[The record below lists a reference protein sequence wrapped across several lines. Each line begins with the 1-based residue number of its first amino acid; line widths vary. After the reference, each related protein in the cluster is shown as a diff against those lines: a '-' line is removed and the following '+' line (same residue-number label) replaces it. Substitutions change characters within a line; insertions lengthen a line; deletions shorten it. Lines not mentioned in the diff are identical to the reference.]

1 MLLRYPDKERG
12 EEEKASIRWGQS
24 RLPHRPASGMG
35 YGSVISSLTWFK
47 LSIAT
52 QPSMLRT
59 GPGGICSHTVVSG
72 TQSRKSRSRTRHS
85 ILGTQTSASHLL
97 PSAGHRLCVN
107 LSQHAC
113 LVGWDPSR
121 QYRPG
126 LHPPCNPQ
134 DTSGPGLI
142 SLPIHSLGLTLES
155 PQRKEKGNPC

>member
-1 MLLRYPDKERG
+1 MKLENWSGPQHARPQGSEFRSTWASYLFLWLIEKEFQHEGG
-12 EEEKASIRWGQS
+12 EEEKASIRRGQS

-35 YGSVISSLTWFK
+35 YGSVISSLTRFK

-72 TQSRKSRSRTRHS
+72 TQTRKSRSRMRHS

-107 LSQHAC
+107 LSQHAR
-113 LVGWDPSR
+113 LVGWDP
-121 QYRPG
+121 QA
-126 LHPPCNPQ
+126 
-134 DTSGPGLI
+134 I
-142 SLPIHSLGLTLES
+142 
-155 PQRKEKGNPC
+155 